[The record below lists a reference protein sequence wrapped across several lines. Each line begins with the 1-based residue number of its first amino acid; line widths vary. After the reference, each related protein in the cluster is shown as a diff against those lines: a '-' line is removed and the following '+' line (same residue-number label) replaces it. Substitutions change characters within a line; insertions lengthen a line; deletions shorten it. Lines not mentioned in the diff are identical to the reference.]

1 MHAFRGVVFS
11 DVAAM
16 FKILIVFFLAEHV
29 LEVVNFLDVVLLWVC
44 GLAEPLRACFL
55 SRLC

>member
-1 MHAFRGVVFS
+1 VFS

-16 FKILIVFFLAEHV
+16 FKIFIVFFLAEHV
-29 LEVVNFLDVVLLWVC
+29 LEVVNFLDVGLLWVC

>member
-1 MHAFRGVVFS
+1 VFS

-16 FKILIVFFLAEHV
+16 FKIKILIVFFLAEHV
-29 LEVVNFLDVVLLWVC
+29 LEVVNFLDVGLLLVC